1 MAAQLIYIH
10 GFNSS
15 PQSFKAQQFSRWLK
29 EKHPQIKLAVPALSP
44 YPAQAMQQLRAIAE
58 DASAGTLGLIGSS
71 LGGFYAT
78 YLAEHYGCRACL
90 INPSVFPFQTL
101 AKYLGENQN
110 FHTLEKYD
118 FTQAHVDELQT
129 LYIERISRPQ
139 DLLLLQQTGDET
151 LDYREACA
159 RYAAGPA
166 IIEAGGDH
174 AFQNAERYFG
184 TMLRFLLRQ

>member
-15 PQSFKAQQFSRWLK
+15 PQSFKAQQFSQWLAAN
-29 EKHPQIKLAVPALSP
+29 HPQIQLAVPALSP
-44 YPAQAMQQLRAIAE
+44 YPTQAMQQLRALVE
-58 DASAGTLGLIGSS
+58 EASGPLGLIGSS

-78 YLAEHYGCRACL
+78 YLAETYGCRACL
-90 INPSVFPFQTL
+90 INPSVFPFATL

-118 FTQAHVDELQT
+118 FTAEHVEQLKA
-129 LYIERISRPQ
+129 LYIERLTRPQ
-139 DLLLLQQTGDET
+139 NFLLLQQTGDET
-151 LDYREACA
+151 LDYREASA
-159 RYAAGPA
+159 RYVAGPA

-174 AFQNAERYFG
+174 AFQNAERYFP
-184 TMLRFLLRQ
+184 TMLRFLLNQ